1 MSSTLST
8 PMRRRGAHP
17 GIERRRD
24 AGRRVR
30 RHVRPDAAVARSHA
44 ESGHETV
51 RESGVGMHHRRFMSG
66 ENRHGRTLGH
76 RTRVAVHREAARH
89 SPGNRRQAMQPVIAK
104 PGSEHVGRRL
114 GQAGRRRPSI
124 ARLPR
129 CVRRPK
135 LSCRLAASRAAIA
148 QAKRTERA
156 KRAKQA
162 TSAARSAQA
171 TQPMQP
177 MQPICTAHSTIGLP
191 PAACRLPPAAC
202 RLPPAAYRLSP
213 IAYRTPRSAIHDPR
227 SAIHDQRSAISDP
240 RPAHPRTRAP
250 AIASCDLGGPQPG
263 EERLPAIVRQFLRAR
278 DPAPAVRRAAV
289 AFELAHQH
297 VLGRCVIHRQHLAR
311 RDVAQ

>member
-1 MSSTLST
+1 
-8 PMRRRGAHP
+8 
-17 GIERRRD
+17 
-24 AGRRVR
+24 
-30 RHVRPDAAVARSHA
+30 
-44 ESGHETV
+44 
-51 RESGVGMHHRRFMSG
+51 MHHRRFMSG

-177 MQPICTAHSTIGLP
+177 ICTAHSTIGLR
-191 PAACRLPPAAC
+191 PAACGLPPI
-202 RLPPAAYRLSP
+202 AYRLSHAT
-213 IAYRTPRSAIHDPR
+213 IRDPR
-227 SAIHDQRSAISDP
+227 STIHDQRSAISDQRP
-240 RPAHPRTRAP
+240 ATCDLRPAHPRTRAP
-250 AIASCDLGGPQPG
+250 AHPRSCHAISAA
-263 EERLPAIVRQFLRAR
+263 RNPARSVCPLSFGSSFAPVIQRRQFG
-278 DPAPAVRRAAV
+278 APQWHSNWRISTSSVDA
-289 AFELAHQH
+289 
-297 VLGRCVIHRQHLAR
+297 
-311 RDVAQ
+311 

>member
-51 RESGVGMHHRRFMSG
+51 RESGVGMHHRRFMPG

-76 RTRVAVHREAARH
+76 RTRIAVHREAARH

-177 MQPICTAHSTIGLP
+177 MQPICTAHSTIGL
-191 PAACRLPPAAC
+191 R
-202 RLPPAAYRLSP
+202 PAAYRLSP
-213 IAYRTPRSAIHDPR
+213 IARHDPR
-227 SAIHDQRSAISDP
+227 SAIHDQRPATRDLRP
-240 RPAHPRTRAP
+240 ATCDLRPATCAPAHPRTRDRVMRSRRP
-250 AIASCDLGGPQPG
+250 ATRRGA
-263 EERLPAIVRQFLRAR
+263 FAR
-278 DPAPAVRRAAV
+278 YRSAVPSRP
-289 AFELAHQH
+289 
-297 VLGRCVIHRQHLAR
+297 
-311 RDVAQ
+311 

>member
-44 ESGHETV
+44 ESGHEAV
-51 RESGVGMHHRRFMSG
+51 RESGVGMHHRRFMPG

-191 PAACRLPPAAC
+191 PI
-202 RLPPAAYRLSP
+202 AYRLSHATIRYP
-213 IAYRTPRSAIHDPR
+213 
-227 SAIHDQRSAISDP
+227 RSAISDQ
-240 RPAHPRTRAP
+240 RSATRAPAHPRSRHAISAARNPARSVCPLSFGSSFAP
-250 AIASCDLGGPQPG
+250 VIQ
-263 EERLPAIVRQFLRAR
+263 RRQFG
-278 DPAPAVRRAAV
+278 APQWHSNWRISTSSVDA
-289 AFELAHQH
+289 
-297 VLGRCVIHRQHLAR
+297 
-311 RDVAQ
+311 

>member
-51 RESGVGMHHRRFMSG
+51 RESGVGMHHRRFMPG

-76 RTRVAVHREAARH
+76 RTRIAVHREAARH

-202 RLPPAAYRLSP
+202 RLSPAACRLSP
-213 IAYRTPRSAIHDPR
+213 AVCRLSHAT
-227 SAIHDQRSAISDP
+227 IHDQRPAISDP

-250 AIASCDLGGPQPG
+250 AHPRSRHAISAA
-263 EERLPAIVRQFLRAR
+263 RNPARSVCPLSFGSSFAPVIQRRQFG
-278 DPAPAVRRAAV
+278 APQWHSNWRISTSSVDA
-289 AFELAHQH
+289 
-297 VLGRCVIHRQHLAR
+297 
-311 RDVAQ
+311 

>member
-1 MSSTLST
+1 MSSTLSA
-8 PMRRRGAHP
+8 PIRRRGAHP

-44 ESGHETV
+44 ESGHEAV
-51 RESGVGMHHRRFMSG
+51 RESGVGMHHRRFMPG

-202 RLPPAAYRLSP
+202 RLSP
-213 IAYRTPRSAIHDPR
+213 IAYRLSHATIRYP
-227 SAIHDQRSAISDP
+227 RSAISDP
-240 RPAHPRTRAP
+240 RTRAPAHPRSRHAISAARNPARSVCPLSFGSSFAP
-250 AIASCDLGGPQPG
+250 VIQ
-263 EERLPAIVRQFLRAR
+263 RRQFG
-278 DPAPAVRRAAV
+278 APQWHSNWRISTSSVDA
-289 AFELAHQH
+289 
-297 VLGRCVIHRQHLAR
+297 
-311 RDVAQ
+311 

>member
-1 MSSTLST
+1 
-8 PMRRRGAHP
+8 MRRRGAHP

-191 PAACRLPPAAC
+191 PAACRLPPAA
-202 RLPPAAYRLSP
+202 YRLSP
-213 IAYRTPRSAIHDPR
+213 IAYRLSPIARHDPR
-227 SAIHDQRSAISDP
+227 SAIRDPRSTIHDQRSATRDL

-250 AIASCDLGGPQPG
+250 AHPRTRA
-263 EERLPAIVRQFLRAR
+263 PAHPRSRHAISAARNPARSVCPLSFGSSFAPVIQRRQFG
-278 DPAPAVRRAAV
+278 APQWHSNWRISTSSVDA
-289 AFELAHQH
+289 
-297 VLGRCVIHRQHLAR
+297 
-311 RDVAQ
+311 

>member
-1 MSSTLST
+1 
-8 PMRRRGAHP
+8 
-17 GIERRRD
+17 
-24 AGRRVR
+24 
-30 RHVRPDAAVARSHA
+30 
-44 ESGHETV
+44 
-51 RESGVGMHHRRFMSG
+51 MHHRRFMSG

-129 CVRRPK
+129 CARRPK

-177 MQPICTAHSTIGLP
+177 ICTAHSTIGLP
-191 PAACRLPPAAC
+191 PAACRLPPIAYRLSPAAC
-202 RLPPAAYRLSP
+202 RLPP
-213 IAYRTPRSAIHDPR
+213 IARHDPR
-227 SAIHDQRSAISDP
+227 SATRDQR
-240 RPAHPRTRAP
+240 PATRDLRTRAP
-250 AIASCDLGGPQPG
+250 AHPRSRHAISAA
-263 EERLPAIVRQFLRAR
+263 RNPARSVCPLSFGSSFAPVIQRRQFG
-278 DPAPAVRRAAV
+278 APQWHSNWRISTSSVDA
-289 AFELAHQH
+289 
-297 VLGRCVIHRQHLAR
+297 
-311 RDVAQ
+311 

>member
-1 MSSTLST
+1 
-8 PMRRRGAHP
+8 MRRRGAHP
-17 GIERRRD
+17 GIERRHD

-129 CVRRPK
+129 CARRPK

-177 MQPICTAHSTIGLP
+177 ICTAHSTIGLP
-191 PAACRLPPAAC
+191 PAACRLPPIAY
-202 RLPPAAYRLSP
+202 RLPPAVCRLSH
-213 IAYRTPRSAIHDPR
+213 AT
-227 SAIHDQRSAISDP
+227 IHDQRPAISDP
-240 RPAHPRTRAP
+240 RPATCAPAHPRSRHAISAARNPARSVCPLSFGSSFAP
-250 AIASCDLGGPQPG
+250 VIQ
-263 EERLPAIVRQFLRAR
+263 RRQFG
-278 DPAPAVRRAAV
+278 APQWHSNWRISTSSVDA
-289 AFELAHQH
+289 
-297 VLGRCVIHRQHLAR
+297 
-311 RDVAQ
+311 

>member
-44 ESGHETV
+44 ESGHEAV

-202 RLPPAAYRLSP
+202 RLSP
-213 IAYRTPRSAIHDPR
+213 IARHDPRSAIHDPR
-227 SAIHDQRSAISDP
+227 SAISDQRPATRDP
-240 RPAHPRTRAP
+240 RPATCDLRTRAP
-250 AIASCDLGGPQPG
+250 AHPRSRHAISAA
-263 EERLPAIVRQFLRAR
+263 RNPARSVCPLSFGSSFAPVIQRRQFG
-278 DPAPAVRRAAV
+278 APQWHSNWRISTSSVDA
-289 AFELAHQH
+289 
-297 VLGRCVIHRQHLAR
+297 
-311 RDVAQ
+311 

>member
-17 GIERRRD
+17 GIERRHD

-129 CVRRPK
+129 CARRPK

-177 MQPICTAHSTIGLP
+177 ICTAHSTIGLP
-191 PAACRLPPAAC
+191 PAACRL
-202 RLPPAAYRLSP
+202 SP
-213 IAYRTPRSAIHDPR
+213 IAYRLPPAVCRLSHAT
-227 SAIHDQRSAISDP
+227 IHDQRPAISDP
-240 RPAHPRTRAP
+240 RPATCAPAHPRSRHAISAARNPARSVCPLSFGSSFAP
-250 AIASCDLGGPQPG
+250 VIQ
-263 EERLPAIVRQFLRAR
+263 RRQFG
-278 DPAPAVRRAAV
+278 APQWHSNWRISTSSVDA
-289 AFELAHQH
+289 
-297 VLGRCVIHRQHLAR
+297 
-311 RDVAQ
+311 

>member
-1 MSSTLST
+1 MSSTLSA
-8 PMRRRGAHP
+8 PIRRRGAHP

-44 ESGHETV
+44 ESGHEAV
-51 RESGVGMHHRRFMSG
+51 RESGVGMHHRRFMPG

-191 PAACRLPPAAC
+191 PAACRLPPAA
-202 RLPPAAYRLSP
+202 YRLSH
-213 IAYRTPRSAIHDPR
+213 AT
-227 SAIHDQRSAISDP
+227 IHDQRSATRDL

-250 AIASCDLGGPQPG
+250 AHPRSRHAISAA
-263 EERLPAIVRQFLRAR
+263 RNPARSVCPLSFGSSFAPVIQRRQFG
-278 DPAPAVRRAAV
+278 APQWHSNWRISTSSVDA
-289 AFELAHQH
+289 
-297 VLGRCVIHRQHLAR
+297 
-311 RDVAQ
+311 

>member
-1 MSSTLST
+1 
-8 PMRRRGAHP
+8 MRRRGAHP

-191 PAACRLPPAAC
+191 PAACRLPPIAY
-202 RLPPAAYRLSP
+202 RLPPAVCRLSH
-213 IAYRTPRSAIHDPR
+213 AT
-227 SAIHDQRSAISDP
+227 IHDQRPAISDP
-240 RPAHPRTRAP
+240 RPATCAPAHPRSRHAISAARNPARSVCPLSFGSSFAP
-250 AIASCDLGGPQPG
+250 VIQ
-263 EERLPAIVRQFLRAR
+263 RRQFG
-278 DPAPAVRRAAV
+278 APQWHSNWRISTSSVDA
-289 AFELAHQH
+289 
-297 VLGRCVIHRQHLAR
+297 
-311 RDVAQ
+311 

>member
-1 MSSTLST
+1 MSSTSST
-8 PMRRRGAHP
+8 PIRRRGAHP

-44 ESGHETV
+44 ESGHEAV
-51 RESGVGMHHRRFMSG
+51 RESGVGMHHRRFMPG

-76 RTRVAVHREAARH
+76 RTRIAVHREAARH

-177 MQPICTAHSTIGLP
+177 ICTAHSTIGLP
-191 PAACRLPPAAC
+191 PAACRLPPAA
-202 RLPPAAYRLSP
+202 YRLSP
-213 IAYRTPRSAIHDPR
+213 IACRLPPAVCRLPPIARHDPR
-227 SAIHDQRSAISDP
+227 SATRD
-240 RPAHPRTRAP
+240 PRTRAP

>member
-177 MQPICTAHSTIGLP
+177 MQPICTAHSTIGL
-191 PAACRLPPAAC
+191 R
-202 RLPPAAYRLSP
+202 PAAYRLSP
-213 IAYRTPRSAIHDPR
+213 IAYRTPRSAIRDPR
-227 SAIHDQRSAISDP
+227 SAISDQRPATCDL
-240 RPAHPRTRAP
+240 RPATRDLRTRAP
-250 AIASCDLGGPQPG
+250 AHPRSRHAISAA
-263 EERLPAIVRQFLRAR
+263 RNPARSVCPLSFGSSFAPVIQRRQFG
-278 DPAPAVRRAAV
+278 APQWHSNWRISTSSVDA
-289 AFELAHQH
+289 
-297 VLGRCVIHRQHLAR
+297 
-311 RDVAQ
+311 

>member
-17 GIERRRD
+17 GIERRHD

-129 CVRRPK
+129 CARRPK

-177 MQPICTAHSTIGLP
+177 ICTAHSTIGLP
-191 PAACRLPPAAC
+191 PAACRL
-202 RLPPAAYRLSP
+202 SP
-213 IAYRTPRSAIHDPR
+213 IAYRLPPAVCRLSHAT
-227 SAIHDQRSAISDP
+227 IHDQRPAISDP
-240 RPAHPRTRAP
+240 RPATCAPAHPRTRDRVMRSRRP
-250 AIASCDLGGPQPG
+250 ATRRGA
-263 EERLPAIVRQFLRAR
+263 FAR
-278 DPAPAVRRAAV
+278 YRSAVPSRP
-289 AFELAHQH
+289 
-297 VLGRCVIHRQHLAR
+297 
-311 RDVAQ
+311 

>member
-1 MSSTLST
+1 
-8 PMRRRGAHP
+8 MRRRGAHP

-202 RLPPAAYRLSP
+202 RLSPIAYRLSP
-213 IAYRTPRSAIHDPR
+213 IAYRLSHATIRDPRSAIRDPR
-227 SAIHDQRSAISDP
+227 STIHDQRSATRDLRP
-240 RPAHPRTRAP
+240 ATCAPAHPRTRDRVMRSRRP
-250 AIASCDLGGPQPG
+250 ATRRGA
-263 EERLPAIVRQFLRAR
+263 FAR
-278 DPAPAVRRAAV
+278 YRSAVPSRP
-289 AFELAHQH
+289 
-297 VLGRCVIHRQHLAR
+297 
-311 RDVAQ
+311 

>member
-177 MQPICTAHSTIGLP
+177 ICTAHSTIGLR
-191 PAACRLPPAAC
+191 PAACGLP
-202 RLPPAAYRLSP
+202 P
-213 IAYRTPRSAIHDPR
+213 IAYRTPRSAIRDPRSTIHDPR
-227 SAIHDQRSAISDP
+227 SATRDLRPATCA
-240 RPAHPRTRAP
+240 PAHPRSRHAISAARNPARSVCPLSFGSSFAP
-250 AIASCDLGGPQPG
+250 VIQ
-263 EERLPAIVRQFLRAR
+263 RRQFG
-278 DPAPAVRRAAV
+278 APQWHSNWRISTSSVDA
-289 AFELAHQH
+289 
-297 VLGRCVIHRQHLAR
+297 
-311 RDVAQ
+311 

>member
-177 MQPICTAHSTIGLP
+177 ICTAHSTIGLR
-191 PAACRLPPAAC
+191 PAACRL
-202 RLPPAAYRLSP
+202 SP
-213 IAYRTPRSAIHDPR
+213 IARHDPR
-227 SAIHDQRSAISDP
+227 SAIHDQRSAISDQRP
-240 RPAHPRTRAP
+240 ATCDLRPAHPRTRAP
-250 AIASCDLGGPQPG
+250 AHPRSCHAISAA
-263 EERLPAIVRQFLRAR
+263 RNPARSVCPLSFGSSFAPVIQRRQFG
-278 DPAPAVRRAAV
+278 APQWHSNWRISTSSVDA
-289 AFELAHQH
+289 
-297 VLGRCVIHRQHLAR
+297 
-311 RDVAQ
+311 

>member
-135 LSCRLAASRAAIA
+135 LSCRLVASRAAIA

-177 MQPICTAHSTIGLP
+177 MQPMQPICTAHSTIGLP
-191 PAACRLPPAAC
+191 PAACRL
-202 RLPPAAYRLSP
+202 SP
-213 IAYRTPRSAIHDPR
+213 IAYRTPRSTIRDPR
-227 SAIHDQRSAISDP
+227 STISDQRPATCA
-240 RPAHPRTRAP
+240 PAHPRSRHAISAARNPARSVCPLSFGSSFAP
-250 AIASCDLGGPQPG
+250 VIQ
-263 EERLPAIVRQFLRAR
+263 RRQFG
-278 DPAPAVRRAAV
+278 APQWHSNWRISTSSVDA
-289 AFELAHQH
+289 
-297 VLGRCVIHRQHLAR
+297 
-311 RDVAQ
+311 

>member
-1 MSSTLST
+1 
-8 PMRRRGAHP
+8 MRRRGAHP

-191 PAACRLPPAAC
+191 PAACRLPPI
-202 RLPPAAYRLSP
+202 AYRLSP
-213 IAYRTPRSAIHDPR
+213 IAYRLSPIARHDPR
-227 SAIHDQRSAISDP
+227 SAIRDPRSTIHDQRSATRDLRP
-240 RPAHPRTRAP
+240 ATCAPAHPRTRAP

>member
-1 MSSTLST
+1 MSSTLSA
-8 PMRRRGAHP
+8 PIRRRGAHP

-44 ESGHETV
+44 ESGHEAV
-51 RESGVGMHHRRFMSG
+51 RESGVGMHHRRFMPG

-191 PAACRLPPAAC
+191 PAA
-202 RLPPAAYRLSP
+202 YRLSHAT
-213 IAYRTPRSAIHDPR
+213 IRDPR
-227 SAIHDQRSAISDP
+227 STIHDQRSATRDLRP
-240 RPAHPRTRAP
+240 ATCDLRPAHPRTRAP

>member
-177 MQPICTAHSTIGLP
+177 MQPMQPICTAHSTIGLP
-191 PAACRLPPAAC
+191 PAACRLPPI
-202 RLPPAAYRLSP
+202 AYRLSP
-213 IAYRTPRSAIHDPR
+213 IARHDPR
-227 SAIHDQRSAISDP
+227 SAIRDPRSTIHDQRSATRDL

-250 AIASCDLGGPQPG
+250 AHPRSRHAISAA
-263 EERLPAIVRQFLRAR
+263 RNPARSVCPLSFGSSFAPVIQRRQFG
-278 DPAPAVRRAAV
+278 APQWHSNWRISTSSVDA
-289 AFELAHQH
+289 
-297 VLGRCVIHRQHLAR
+297 
-311 RDVAQ
+311 

>member
-1 MSSTLST
+1 
-8 PMRRRGAHP
+8 MRRRGAHP

-191 PAACRLPPAAC
+191 PAACRLPPAA
-202 RLPPAAYRLSP
+202 YRLSP
-213 IAYRTPRSAIHDPR
+213 IAYRLSHATIRDPRSAIHDPR
-227 SAIHDQRSAISDP
+227 STISDQRPATCDL

-250 AIASCDLGGPQPG
+250 AHPRSRHAISAA
-263 EERLPAIVRQFLRAR
+263 RNPARSVCPLSFGSSFAPVIQRRQFG
-278 DPAPAVRRAAV
+278 APQWHSNWRISTSSVDA
-289 AFELAHQH
+289 
-297 VLGRCVIHRQHLAR
+297 
-311 RDVAQ
+311 

>member
-1 MSSTLST
+1 
-8 PMRRRGAHP
+8 MRRRGAHP

-191 PAACRLPPAAC
+191 PAACRLPPAAY
-202 RLPPAAYRLSP
+202 RLSPIAYRLSP
-213 IAYRTPRSAIHDPR
+213 IAYRTPRSAIRDPR
-227 SAIHDQRSAISDP
+227 STIHDPRSAISDP
-240 RPAHPRTRAP
+240 RPATCDLRTRAP
-250 AIASCDLGGPQPG
+250 AHPRTRDRVMRS
-263 EERLPAIVRQFLRAR
+263 RRPATRRGAFAR
-278 DPAPAVRRAAV
+278 YRSAVPSRP
-289 AFELAHQH
+289 
-297 VLGRCVIHRQHLAR
+297 
-311 RDVAQ
+311 

>member
-1 MSSTLST
+1 
-8 PMRRRGAHP
+8 MRRRGAHP
-17 GIERRRD
+17 GIERRHD

-202 RLPPAAYRLSP
+202 RLSPAAYRLSP
-213 IAYRTPRSAIHDPR
+213 IARHDPL
-227 SAIHDQRSAISDP
+227 STISDQRSAT
-240 RPAHPRTRAP
+240 RAPAHPRTRDRVMRSRRP
-250 AIASCDLGGPQPG
+250 ATRRGA
-263 EERLPAIVRQFLRAR
+263 FAR
-278 DPAPAVRRAAV
+278 YRSAVPSRP
-289 AFELAHQH
+289 
-297 VLGRCVIHRQHLAR
+297 
-311 RDVAQ
+311 

>member
-44 ESGHETV
+44 ESGHEAV

-191 PAACRLPPAAC
+191 PAACRLPPI
-202 RLPPAAYRLSP
+202 AYRLSP
-213 IAYRTPRSAIHDPR
+213 IARHDPL
-227 SAIHDQRSAISDP
+227 STISDQRSAISDP
-240 RPAHPRTRAP
+240 RTRAPAHPRSRHAISAARNPARSVCPLSFGSSFAP
-250 AIASCDLGGPQPG
+250 VIQ
-263 EERLPAIVRQFLRAR
+263 RRQFG
-278 DPAPAVRRAAV
+278 APQWHSNWRISTSSVDA
-289 AFELAHQH
+289 
-297 VLGRCVIHRQHLAR
+297 
-311 RDVAQ
+311 

>member
-1 MSSTLST
+1 
-8 PMRRRGAHP
+8 MRRRGAHP

-177 MQPICTAHSTIGLP
+177 MQPMQPICTAHSTIGLP
-191 PAACRLPPAAC
+191 PAACRLPPI
-202 RLPPAAYRLSP
+202 AYRLSP
-213 IAYRTPRSAIHDPR
+213 IARHDPR
-227 SAIHDQRSAISDP
+227 SAIRDPRSTIHDQRSATRDL

-250 AIASCDLGGPQPG
+250 AHPRSRHAISAA
-263 EERLPAIVRQFLRAR
+263 RNPARSVCPLSFGSSFAPVIQRRQFG
-278 DPAPAVRRAAV
+278 APQWHSNWRISTSSVDA
-289 AFELAHQH
+289 
-297 VLGRCVIHRQHLAR
+297 
-311 RDVAQ
+311 

>member
-17 GIERRRD
+17 GIERRHD

-129 CVRRPK
+129 CARRPK

-156 KRAKQA
+156 KRSKQA

-171 TQPMQP
+171 TQP

-191 PAACRLPPAAC
+191 PAACRLPPIAYRLSPAAC
-202 RLPPAAYRLSP
+202 RLPP
-213 IAYRTPRSAIHDPR
+213 IARHDPR
-227 SAIHDQRSAISDP
+227 SATRDQR
-240 RPAHPRTRAP
+240 PATRDLRTRAP

>member
-202 RLPPAAYRLSP
+202 RLPPIAYRLSP
-213 IAYRTPRSAIHDPR
+213 IARHDPRSAIHDPR
-227 SAIHDQRSAISDP
+227 SAISDP
-240 RPAHPRTRAP
+240 RPATRAPAHPRTRDRVMRSRRP
-250 AIASCDLGGPQPG
+250 ATRRGA
-263 EERLPAIVRQFLRAR
+263 FAR
-278 DPAPAVRRAAV
+278 YRSAVPSRP
-289 AFELAHQH
+289 
-297 VLGRCVIHRQHLAR
+297 
-311 RDVAQ
+311 

>member
-1 MSSTLST
+1 MSSTLSA
-8 PMRRRGAHP
+8 PIRRRGAHP

-44 ESGHETV
+44 ESGHEAV
-51 RESGVGMHHRRFMSG
+51 RESGVGMHHRRFMPG

-202 RLPPAAYRLSP
+202 RLPPAAYRLSHAT
-213 IAYRTPRSAIHDPR
+213 IRDPR
-227 SAIHDQRSAISDP
+227 STIHDQRSAISDP
-240 RPAHPRTRAP
+240 RPATRDLRPATCAPAHPRTRAP
-250 AIASCDLGGPQPG
+250 AHPRSRHAISAA
-263 EERLPAIVRQFLRAR
+263 RNPARSVCPLSFGSSFAPVIQRRQFG
-278 DPAPAVRRAAV
+278 APQWHSNWRISTSSVDA
-289 AFELAHQH
+289 
-297 VLGRCVIHRQHLAR
+297 
-311 RDVAQ
+311 

>member
-44 ESGHETV
+44 ESGHEAV
-51 RESGVGMHHRRFMSG
+51 RESGVGMHHRRFMPG

-202 RLPPAAYRLSP
+202 RLPPAACRLSP
-213 IAYRTPRSAIHDPR
+213 AACRLSHAT
-227 SAIHDQRSAISDP
+227 IHDQRPAT
-240 RPAHPRTRAP
+240 RAPAHPRTRDRVMRSRRP
-250 AIASCDLGGPQPG
+250 ATRRGA
-263 EERLPAIVRQFLRAR
+263 FAR
-278 DPAPAVRRAAV
+278 YRSAVPSRP
-289 AFELAHQH
+289 
-297 VLGRCVIHRQHLAR
+297 
-311 RDVAQ
+311 

>member
-1 MSSTLST
+1 
-8 PMRRRGAHP
+8 MRRRGAHP

-191 PAACRLPPAAC
+191 PAACRLPPI
-202 RLPPAAYRLSP
+202 AYRLSP
-213 IAYRTPRSAIHDPR
+213 IARHDPRSAIRDPRSTIHDPR
-227 SAIHDQRSAISDP
+227 SAISDQRPATCDL

-250 AIASCDLGGPQPG
+250 AHPRSRHAISAA
-263 EERLPAIVRQFLRAR
+263 RNPARSVCPLSFGSSFAPVIQRRQFG
-278 DPAPAVRRAAV
+278 APQWHSNWRISTSSVDA
-289 AFELAHQH
+289 
-297 VLGRCVIHRQHLAR
+297 
-311 RDVAQ
+311 

>member
-44 ESGHETV
+44 ESGHEAV
-51 RESGVGMHHRRFMSG
+51 RESGVGMHHRRFMPG

-177 MQPICTAHSTIGLP
+177 ICTAHSTIGLP
-191 PAACRLPPAAC
+191 PAACRL
-202 RLPPAAYRLSP
+202 SP
-213 IAYRTPRSAIHDPR
+213 IARHDPRSAIHDPR
-227 SAIHDQRSAISDP
+227 SAISDQRPATRDL
-240 RPAHPRTRAP
+240 RPATCDLRTRAP
-250 AIASCDLGGPQPG
+250 AHPRSRHAISAA
-263 EERLPAIVRQFLRAR
+263 RNPARSVCPLSFGSSFAPVIQRRQFG
-278 DPAPAVRRAAV
+278 APQWHSNWRISTSSVDA
-289 AFELAHQH
+289 
-297 VLGRCVIHRQHLAR
+297 
-311 RDVAQ
+311 

>member
-1 MSSTLST
+1 
-8 PMRRRGAHP
+8 MRRRGAHP
-17 GIERRRD
+17 GIERRHD

-213 IAYRTPRSAIHDPR
+213 IARHDPRSAIHDPR
-227 SAIHDQRSAISDP
+227 STIHDQRSATRDL

-250 AIASCDLGGPQPG
+250 AHPRSRHAISAA
-263 EERLPAIVRQFLRAR
+263 RNPARSVCPLSFGSSFAPVIQRRQFG
-278 DPAPAVRRAAV
+278 APQWHSNWRISTSSVDA
-289 AFELAHQH
+289 
-297 VLGRCVIHRQHLAR
+297 
-311 RDVAQ
+311 

>member
-1 MSSTLST
+1 
-8 PMRRRGAHP
+8 MRRRGAHP

-202 RLPPAAYRLSP
+202 RLSPIAYRLSP
-213 IAYRTPRSAIHDPR
+213 IAYRLSHATIHDPR
-227 SAIHDQRSAISDP
+227 SAIRDPRSTIHDQRSATRDLRP
-240 RPAHPRTRAP
+240 ATCAPAHPRTRDRVMRSRRP
-250 AIASCDLGGPQPG
+250 ATRRGA
-263 EERLPAIVRQFLRAR
+263 FAR
-278 DPAPAVRRAAV
+278 YRSAVPSRP
-289 AFELAHQH
+289 
-297 VLGRCVIHRQHLAR
+297 
-311 RDVAQ
+311 

>member
-1 MSSTLST
+1 MSSTSST
-8 PMRRRGAHP
+8 PIRRRGAHP

-44 ESGHETV
+44 ESGHEAV
-51 RESGVGMHHRRFMSG
+51 RESGVGMHHRRFMPG

-76 RTRVAVHREAARH
+76 RTRIAVHREAARH

-177 MQPICTAHSTIGLP
+177 ICTAHSTIGLP
-191 PAACRLPPAAC
+191 PAACRL
-202 RLPPAAYRLSP
+202 SP
-213 IAYRTPRSAIHDPR
+213 IAYRLPPAVCRLSHATIR
-227 SAIHDQRSAISDP
+227 DQRPAT
-240 RPAHPRTRAP
+240 RAPAHPRSRHAISAARNPARSVCPLSFGSSFAP
-250 AIASCDLGGPQPG
+250 VIQ
-263 EERLPAIVRQFLRAR
+263 RRQFG
-278 DPAPAVRRAAV
+278 APQWHSNWRISTSSVDA
-289 AFELAHQH
+289 
-297 VLGRCVIHRQHLAR
+297 
-311 RDVAQ
+311 

>member
-17 GIERRRD
+17 GIERRHD

-129 CVRRPK
+129 CARRPK

-177 MQPICTAHSTIGLP
+177 ICTAHSTIGLP
-191 PAACRLPPAAC
+191 PAACRLSPIAYRLSPAAC
-202 RLPPAAYRLSP
+202 RLPP
-213 IAYRTPRSAIHDPR
+213 IARHDPR
-227 SAIHDQRSAISDP
+227 SATRDQR
-240 RPAHPRTRAP
+240 PATRDLRTRAP

>member
-1 MSSTLST
+1 
-8 PMRRRGAHP
+8 MRRRGAHP

-191 PAACRLPPAAC
+191 PAACRLPPI
-202 RLPPAAYRLSP
+202 AYRLSP
-213 IAYRTPRSAIHDPR
+213 IARHDPR
-227 SAIHDQRSAISDP
+227 SAIRDPRSTIHDQRSATRDL

>member
-1 MSSTLST
+1 MSSTSST
-8 PMRRRGAHP
+8 PIRRRGAHP

-44 ESGHETV
+44 ESGHEAV
-51 RESGVGMHHRRFMSG
+51 RESGVGMHHRRFMPG

-114 GQAGRRRPSI
+114 GQAGRRRSSI

-135 LSCRLAASRAAIA
+135 LSCRLVASLPRCRAASRAAIA

-202 RLPPAAYRLSP
+202 RLPP
-213 IAYRTPRSAIHDPR
+213 IAYRTPRSTISDPR
-227 SAIHDQRSAISDP
+227 SATRDLRTRA
-240 RPAHPRTRAP
+240 PAHPRTRDRVMRSRRP
-250 AIASCDLGGPQPG
+250 ATRRGA
-263 EERLPAIVRQFLRAR
+263 FAR
-278 DPAPAVRRAAV
+278 YRSAVPSRP
-289 AFELAHQH
+289 
-297 VLGRCVIHRQHLAR
+297 
-311 RDVAQ
+311 

>member
-1 MSSTLST
+1 MSSTLSA

-177 MQPICTAHSTIGLP
+177 MQPICTAHSTIGLR
-191 PAACRLPPAAC
+191 PAAC
-202 RLPPAAYRLSP
+202 RLSP
-213 IAYRTPRSAIHDPR
+213 IAYRTPRSAIRDPR
-227 SAIHDQRSAISDP
+227 STIHDQRSATCDL
-240 RPAHPRTRAP
+240 RTRAP
-250 AIASCDLGGPQPG
+250 AHPRSRHAISAA
-263 EERLPAIVRQFLRAR
+263 RNPARSVCPLSFGSSFAPVIQRRQFG
-278 DPAPAVRRAAV
+278 APQWHSNWRISTSSVDA
-289 AFELAHQH
+289 
-297 VLGRCVIHRQHLAR
+297 
-311 RDVAQ
+311 